1 MADAAGMLT
10 GLNRSWLIPIFGIA
24 ICMASIR
31 CDYGQ
36 ITRVLKWLALVLF
49 AYVITALISR
59 PDPMMVLRSTFMPTL
74 PKDGAM
80 WGALVAILGTTISPY
95 LFFWQ
100 SSEEVE
106 EEKNEGRR
114 RRIQRVGATKR
125 EISDRA
131 LDVSVGTFIGNIV
144 MFAIMLTTAM
154 TLHNAG
160 KTDIATSR
168 DAAEALRPLA
178 GNAAALLFT
187 LGVLG
192 TGFLAIPTLAGS
204 AAYAFAD
211 TFGWR
216 QGLDEKFEG
225 ARAFYVVFVA
235 SIACGVAIDFL
246 NVSAIQ
252 ALYWS
257 AVING
262 LLAPFLLLGIL
273 IVACDR
279 KLMESQPSSLVARFT
294 VGITVLLMFGAAV
307 AMFAF

>member
-1 MADAAGMLT
+1 M
-10 GLNRSWLIPIFGIA
+10 
-24 ICMASIR
+24 
-31 CDYGQ
+31 
-36 ITRVLKWLALVLF
+36 
-49 AYVITALISR
+49 
-59 PDPMMVLRSTFMPTL
+59 
-74 PKDGAM
+74 
-80 WGALVAILGTTISPY
+80 
-95 LFFWQ
+95 
-100 SSEEVE
+100 
-106 EEKNEGRR
+106 
-114 RRIQRVGATKR
+114 GATKR

-131 LDVSVGTFIGNIV
+131 VDVSVGTFIGNIV

-257 AVING
+257 AIING

-279 KLMESQPSSLVARFT
+279 KLMESQPSSLVARLV
-294 VGITVLLMFGAAV
+294 VGVTVLLMFGAAV
-307 AMFAF
+307 AMFVF